1 MSLYL
6 TTFIIIINVMFNKAV
21 LETSGFAFR
30 QDSLKAEEKALKTQL
45 SCFKE
50 EFQLLVRS
58 AAELYPEILDDE
70 FPQKVAARQQLQLSP
85 NKSPSS
91 PEADITRR
99 PRYSRGSY
107 RSNDAQHRK
116 PMFELKRY
124 PRRSTRL
131 TSEEAVAQ
139 IQEQFENNASASA
152 GIDARK
158 IRSSLPNSPT
168 DEMLPEPSQENS
180 LDDERTRRLKKK
192 MIESRT
198 VDVVN
203 LGLF

>member
-6 TTFIIIINVMFNKAV
+6 TTFIIIINGMFNKTV
-21 LETSGFAFR
+21 LETSGFAFQ

-91 PEADITRR
+91 PEADTTILFYLEHPQT
-99 PRYSRGSY
+99 SFVDLFSIKTNTEES
-107 RSNDAQHRK
+107 SN
-116 PMFELKRY
+116 F
-124 PRRSTRL
+124 
-131 TSEEAVAQ
+131 
-139 IQEQFENNASASA
+139 
-152 GIDARK
+152 
-158 IRSSLPNSPT
+158 
-168 DEMLPEPSQENS
+168 
-180 LDDERTRRLKKK
+180 
-192 MIESRT
+192 
-198 VDVVN
+198 
-203 LGLF
+203 

>member
-1 MSLYL
+1 
-6 TTFIIIINVMFNKAV
+6 
-21 LETSGFAFR
+21 
-30 QDSLKAEEKALKTQL
+30 
-45 SCFKE
+45 
-50 EFQLLVRS
+50 
-58 AAELYPEILDDE
+58 
-70 FPQKVAARQQLQLSP
+70 
-85 NKSPSS
+85 
-91 PEADITRR
+91 
-99 PRYSRGSY
+99 
-107 RSNDAQHRK
+107 
-116 PMFELKRY
+116 MFELKRY

-168 DEMLPEPSQENS
+168 DEMVPEPSQENS

>member
-1 MSLYL
+1 M
-6 TTFIIIINVMFNKAV
+6 
-21 LETSGFAFR
+21 
-30 QDSLKAEEKALKTQL
+30 
-45 SCFKE
+45 
-50 EFQLLVRS
+50 RS

-85 NKSPSS
+85 NKSLSS
-91 PEADITRR
+91 PEADTTRR

-107 RSNDAQHRK
+107 RSSDAQHRR

-168 DEMLPEPSQENS
+168 DEMVPEPSQENS